1 MRIAKSYCI
10 MQNEAPLWLEKLY
23 PAWCAGCAVA
33 MRVHGQLTAP
43 SRFWIECVYMC
54 APGWRAARNVL
65 ARLVNF

>member
-10 MQNEAPLWLEKLY
+10 MQNEAPLWLEKLH
-23 PAWCAGCAVA
+23 PAWCAAVR

-43 SRFWIECVYMC
+43 SRFWIECVC
-54 APGWRAARNVL
+54 ALGWRAARNVL